1 MSENKEGRPTKY
13 KPEYA
18 QMMMDYFNVEPYTQK
33 VYENQKGDM
42 KIVNEPVRLPT
53 LERFAIQIGVD
64 PNCLYTWA
72 NAKDEDGE
80 LLYPEFFSTYHQCKA
95 MQKDVLVTNGLLGN
109 YVSNFAIFVATNFTD
124 MASKTE
130 VDNTSGGERIAGFNY
145 IIPKDKDDNR
155 DSDIPN
161 T

>member
-1 MSENKEGRPTKY
+1 MSQYKKPGQPTKY

-18 QMMMDYFNVEPYTQK
+18 QMMLDYFDIQPY
-33 VYENQKGDM
+33 E
-42 KIVNEPVRLPT
+42 VNEDGKLKGNRMPT
-53 LERFAIQIGVD
+53 LERFAIQIDVD

-72 NAKDEDGE
+72 NAKDENNE
-80 LLYPEFFSTYHQCKA
+80 LLYPEFFSTYNKCKA
-95 MQKDVLVTNGLLGN
+95 MQKDILVTNGLLGN

-124 MASKTE
+124 MASKSE

-155 DSDIPN
+155 DPDISN